1 MNKKN
6 LASFEVKQEAL
17 TLAHN
22 LLRTKLVNVTH
33 DNMRDVNVLNKL
45 VERLTSPSDRSKVT
59 YHECM
64 QVITIANRHK

>member
-17 TLAHN
+17 NLAQN
-22 LLRTKLVNVTH
+22 LLRTTLVKVTH
-33 DNMRDVNVLNKL
+33 ENMRDVTSLSKV
-45 VERLTSPSDRSKVT
+45 VERLTSPTDRSKVT

-64 QVITIANRHK
+64 QVITIANRYK